1 MDKDRLVKVAG
12 VIAARNVPATVRE
25 VVLSWLEG
33 TKQLELYFFSDQ
45 ELSEDELDLCEI
57 ALTELYAD
65 VWQGVEKVATEHSV
79 GRSAGT
85 LQPHSWV
92 VYARPNP
99 ALQPTAA
106 GCG

>member
-45 ELSEDELDLCEI
+45 
-57 ALTELYAD
+57 
-65 VWQGVEKVATEHSV
+65 
-79 GRSAGT
+79 
-85 LQPHSWV
+85 
-92 VYARPNP
+92 
-99 ALQPTAA
+99 
-106 GCG
+106 